1 MGLELSIAS
10 IVFLL
15 LLVPFAL
22 VMEGIRRKTVARMQN
37 RIGPPVWQPIYDVLK
52 LFQKG
57 KTDTLAKENPFFWI
71 VPILTFLSGLAFFLF
86 IPFNII
92 SFQHDFIFL
101 IYLLVLESALFVLA
115 GFASNNPYSTIAS
128 MRELILMVCYEMIF
142 AIVILTV
149 FIFEGVLSVA
159 QFDSLFLF
167 WKLPL
172 AFICFM
178 VLVAVEIRITPYDTV
193 DAPTEVLESIRNEY
207 SGKGLAFLK
216 MADALKMTFFAAMLL
231 YFFIGNFNMVAFFVL
246 IPVAVM
252 VFSFIQATTCRYRV
266 DQTFKRLAFYLILA
280 LVEIVRIKFIVW

>member
-1 MGLELSIAS
+1 MNLELSTAS
-10 IVFLL
+10 VVFLL

-22 VMEGIRRKTVARMQN
+22 LMEGVRRKIVARMQN

-57 KTDTLAKENPFFWI
+57 DSDTLAKDNPFFRTIPALTVLAGI
-71 VPILTFLSGLAFFLF
+71 VPFLLM
-86 IPFNII
+86 PFNIV

-115 GFASNNPYSTIAS
+115 GFASNNPYSAIAG

-142 AIVILTV
+142 AIVILTI
-149 FIFEGVLSVA
+149 FIFEGVLTIA
-159 QFDSLFLF
+159 GFDSLLLF
-167 WKLPL
+167 WKLPI

-178 VLVAVEIRITPYDTV
+178 ALIAIEIRITPYDTT

-207 SGKGLAFLK
+207 SGRDLAFLK
-216 MADALKMTFFAAMLL
+216 IADALKTTFFAVMLL
-231 YFFIGNFNMVAFFVL
+231 YFFIGNFNMVLFLAL
-246 IPVAVM
+246 IPVAVL

-266 DQTFKRLAFYLILA
+266 DQTFKRLTIYLIFA